1 MMGVILSMVGT
12 GALIIRKWDVRLPL
26 DRQRQFYVLAA
37 SVLEGNI
44 IMLLTEG
51 EPGYIRFLL
60 SVIGGSLLLASVTDI
75 LLCQVHNFIWWPAL
89 AAALILL
96 GIRCFRHCLYET
108 RVLSWDQLLSLVIF
122 VLVQLVVFGRMY
134 GRADSYAFC
143 VCAVAEAAGGMDIMG
158 MLVHMIFAYS
168 ILVPMQVWRR
178 NIDKK
183 GNLIQPVPFLPYIVT
198 AFWAVLF
205 WGGWQICG

>member
-1 MMGVILSMVGT
+1 MTGVILGMVGA
-12 GALIIRKWDVRLPL
+12 GALIIRKWDAGLPL
-26 DRQRQFYVLAA
+26 DRQRQFYILAA

-51 EPGYIRFLL
+51 EPGYVRFLL

-96 GIRCFRHCLYET
+96 GSRCCRHCLYEAGAF
-108 RVLSWDQLLSLVIF
+108 SWDRLLSLVVY

-158 MLVHMIFAYS
+158 MLVHMFLAYS
-168 ILVPMQVWRR
+168 ILVPVQAWHR

-183 GNLIQPVPFLPYIVT
+183 GNLIRPVPFLPYIAI

-205 WGGWQICG
+205 WGGWQIYG